1 MTFVARAMRSGLAHM
16 HPTHR
21 APQKPNQSY
30 SVWQTTDKLDGCL
43 CKSSYWV
50 WFYCCWILMYACVWG
65 YLERTGPTFFSRK
78 GQSELL
84 KGRELL
90 NAAENQ
96 QKGPNF
102 DIERDAFWVLC
113 SDLMPVTMCH
123 HSGCHTSGHGPP
135 LHRVMCTLPSRRWL
149 LGSWSQVCSAGG
161 DGGLTDHLPDCL
173 EDESKTASQRS
184 DGC

>member
-1 MTFVARAMRSGLAHM
+1 
-16 HPTHR
+16 
-21 APQKPNQSY
+21 
-30 SVWQTTDKLDGCL
+30 
-43 CKSSYWV
+43 
-50 WFYCCWILMYACVWG
+50 MYACVWG

-123 HSGCHTSGHGPP
+123 RSGCHTSGHGPP
-135 LHRVMCTLPSRRWL
+135 LHRVMCTLPSRR
-149 LGSWSQVCSAGG
+149 
-161 DGGLTDHLPDCL
+161 
-173 EDESKTASQRS
+173 
-184 DGC
+184 